1 MTTRFFVRPL
11 TALLFMVALFA
22 LVACGADTTTTDSPT
37 SVVVATAASNPTSA
51 PEPTE
56 APAEATT
63 APIAD
68 ATVAPTEAADPT
80 EVVTAT
86 EPATTPTT
94 EPTAEP
100 APVVLSCTKFN
111 LNDVTGDQL
120 LATIPD
126 FSSRMVR
133 EFEEYRPYVSI
144 QQFRRE
150 IGKYVDEATVAGYE
164 QYVFVPVDP
173 NGSDAA
179 TLMQLPG
186 VTEAIATE
194 LTNARPYDSPDAFLA
209 TLSTLVTAEEAAQA
223 SCYIVAGA

>member
-11 TALLFMVALFA
+11 TALLLIVALFA
-22 LVACGADTTTTDSPT
+22 LVACGAGTTTTDSPT
-37 SVVVATAASNPTSA
+37 SVVVATAASNSTSA
-51 PEPTE
+51 PEP
-56 APAEATT
+56 AEATT
-63 APIAD
+63 VPVTD
-68 ATVAPTEAADPT
+68 ATVASTEAADPT

-150 IGKYVDEATVAGYE
+150 IGKYVDETTVAGYE